1 MKCPKCQS
9 CESKVIESRDVAG
22 GDSIRRRRECEQCSS
37 RFTTYERLERPHLTV
52 VKKGGVRELFDRGKV
67 SAGIER
73 ASEKTTITAP
83 QREEMRQALQY
94 LWGEGVGA
102 AQPPTPQHY
111 QEGDMPQSVR
121 LAVASNT
128 SENLDGHFG
137 SAKRFLVYQVSQTEA
152 RLIEIRDPSGCED
165 TEDANSARAQMLA
178 DCQLLYVQSIGGP
191 AAAKV
196 IRAGIHPVKFP
207 LGGPALASIE
217 RLQQTLQAPPPWLAR
232 IMGITP
238 HSLARF
244 IVEEDEA
251 A

>member
-1 MKCPKCQS
+1 MTQQVAQGHVKEVAERIGLAARSLPDCDIGKLVEGLVGILGGPLT
-9 CESKVIESRDVAG
+9 IEKLTGLTLKDLNQLFSASRD
-22 GDSIRRRRECEQCSS
+22 
-37 RFTTYERLERPHLTV
+37 
-52 VKKGGVRELFDRGKV
+52 
-67 SAGIER
+67 
-73 ASEKTTITAP
+73 AP

-94 LWGEGVGA
+94 LWGEGIGA
-102 AQPPTPQHY
+102 APPPAPQPY
-111 QEGDMPQSVR
+111 AEGEMPQSVR

-128 SENLDGHFG
+128 AENLDGHFG
-137 SAKRFLVYQVSQTEA
+137 TAKRFLIYQVTKNES
-152 RLIEIRDPSGCED
+152 RLIDIRDPAPCAEEED
-165 TEDANSARAQMLA
+165 PNAARASMLD

-207 LGGPALASIE
+207 QGGPGLASIE

-232 IMGITP
+232 VMGVTP

-244 IVEEDEA
+244 ATEEDEA

>member
-1 MKCPKCQS
+1 
-9 CESKVIESRDVAG
+9 
-22 GDSIRRRRECEQCSS
+22 
-37 RFTTYERLERPHLTV
+37 
-52 VKKGGVRELFDRGKV
+52 
-67 SAGIER
+67 
-73 ASEKTTITAP
+73 
-83 QREEMRQALQY
+83 
-94 LWGEGVGA
+94 
-102 AQPPTPQHY
+102 
-111 QEGDMPQSVR
+111 MPQSVR

-137 SAKRFLVYQVSQTEA
+137 SAKRFLIYQVSQTEI
-152 RLIEIRDPSGCED
+152 RLIEIRDPQACED
-165 TEDANSARAQMLA
+165 AEDPNSARAQMLA

-207 LGGPALASIE
+207 LGGSVLASIE

-238 HSLARF
+238 HALARF

>member
-1 MKCPKCQS
+1 MTQQVAQGHVKEVAERIGLAARSLPGCDIGKLVEGLIGKLGGPLTTEKLGS
-9 CESKVIESRDVAG
+9 LTLKDLTALFSTSRD
-22 GDSIRRRRECEQCSS
+22 
-37 RFTTYERLERPHLTV
+37 
-52 VKKGGVRELFDRGKV
+52 
-67 SAGIER
+67 
-73 ASEKTTITAP
+73 AP

-102 AQPPTPQHY
+102 AQPPTPQPY

-165 TEDANSARAQMLA
+165 AEDANSARAQMLA